1 MGHPVALPLA
11 LLVGL
16 ATAYCLARCV
26 VPRWRAEHGPAVD
39 AWHVAM
45 GAAMVA
51 MLVAPVGRSSA
62 AVQAAAFGLAAL
74 WCGCHLLARNRSAAH
89 ARLGAASAVMAVML
103 VPVAVAVPASATP
116 SMSAMPEHHH
126 TPGMD
131 MSGMAGMELPG
142 GHAGM
147 AMPPAWLAVLML
159 VAVAAIAVA
168 AVRSAV
174 TTPGRGTAHRLSLA
188 CEVVMA
194 GAMGYMAALT
204 LLS

>member
-1 MGHPVALPLA
+1 MDHPVAVVLA
-11 LLVGL
+11 LLVGA

-51 MLVAPVGRSSA
+51 MLVAPVGRNSA

-74 WCGCHLLARNRSAAH
+74 WCACHLLARNRSGAH
-89 ARLGAASAVMAVML
+89 LRLGAACAVMVAMLMPAVI
-103 VPVAVAVPASATP
+103 AVPATAAP
-116 SMSAMPEHHH
+116 AEHHH

-131 MSGMAGMELPG
+131 MSVMAGMEMPSAG
-142 GHAGM
+142 AQAGM
-147 AMPPAWLAVLML
+147 VMPPVWLAVVML
-159 VAVAAIAVA
+159 LAVAAIAVA
-168 AVRSAV
+168 AASAV
-174 TTPGRGTAHRLSLA
+174 VATPAGRTAHRLSLA
-188 CEVVMA
+188 CEIVMV

-204 LLS
+204 LLP

>member
-1 MGHPVALPLA
+1 MGHPVALVLA
-11 LLVGL
+11 VLVGL

-45 GAAMVA
+45 GTAMVA
-51 MLVAPVGRSSA
+51 MLVAPVGRNSA

-74 WCGCHLLARNRSAAH
+74 WCACHLLARNRSAVH
-89 ARLGAASAVMAVML
+89 ARLGGASAVMAVML
-103 VPVAVAVPASATP
+103 MPVVIAAPASAAP
-116 SMSAMPEHHH
+116 STTVMPEHHH
-126 TPGMD
+126 TPGID
-131 MSGMAGMELPG
+131 MSGMAGTELPG
-142 GHAGM
+142 VPAGM
-147 AMPPAWLAVLML
+147 AMPPGWLAVLML

-168 AVRSAV
+168 AARAALA
-174 TTPGRGTAHRLSLA
+174 TPGRGAAHRLSLA

-204 LLS
+204 LLP